1 MIETTSLLIFMG
13 AALALLLAPGPAVLY
28 IVARSVD
35 QGRMAGIVSVLGIAL
50 GSLVHV
56 MAAAVGLSALLV
68 QSALAFMI
76 VKYLGAAYLIYLG
89 IMTLRRDSKSVEVGE
104 IEKKPLKRIF
114 RQGIVVNV
122 LNPKTAL
129 FFFAFLPQFVDAGH
143 GSVTLQ
149 ILILGMIFTTM
160 AIITDSGYAIV
171 SGTLSG
177 WLKGSQGFLKV
188 QKYLSGSIYVLL
200 GMTTA
205 VSGSDTK

>member
-13 AALALLLAPGPAVLY
+13 ASLALLLVPGPAVLY

-35 QGRMAGIVSVLGIAL
+35 QGRTAGLVSVWGIGV

-56 MAAAVGLSALLV
+56 TAAAVGLSALLL
-68 QSALAFMI
+68 QSAVAFMA

-89 IMTLRRDSKSVEVGE
+89 IMTLRRESKTVSVGE

-129 FFFAFLPQFVDAGH
+129 FFFAFLPQFVDAGN

-149 ILILGMIFTTM
+149 ILMLGMIFTTM
-160 AIITDSGYAIV
+160 AILTDSGYAIV
-171 SGTLSG
+171 SGTLSS
-177 WLKGSQGFLKV
+177 WLKGNQGFMTM
-188 QKYLSGSIYVLL
+188 QKKLSGGIYILL

-205 VSGSDTK
+205 LAGSDSK